1 MISTKSDEEIR
12 LMEYAGN
19 VCFELLN
26 LMEDF
31 IKEGTTTK
39 EINDYADK
47 FIRSHDCIPSE
58 LGFEGYPASICTS
71 VNDEVVH
78 GIPGNRSL
86 KNGDIISLDVVA
98 CYKGYHADTARTYKV
113 GNVSK
118 DIENLMAH
126 TKEALYK
133 GLSVIKEGAKLN
145 DICETIESV
154 ANTYGYGVIR
164 ELTGHGIGKE
174 MHEDP
179 YIPNYSN
186 EESKNITLKSGM
198 TLAIEPMFSLKG
210 RKVWLL
216 EDDWTISTQ
225 DGSPAAHYEH
235 TIVVTKE
242 GYKIL
247 TGEWING

>member
-1 MISTKSDEEIR
+1 MISKKNDEEIR
-12 LMEYAGN
+12 LMEYAGK
-19 VCFELLN
+19 VCYDLLEA
-26 LMEDF
+26 MEGF
-31 IKEGTTTK
+31 IVKGVTTK

-47 FIRSHDCIPSE
+47 FIRSRDCIPSE
-58 LGFEGYPASICTS
+58 LGYEGYPASICTS
-71 VNDEVVH
+71 INEEVVH
-78 GIPGNRSL
+78 GIPRDRKL
-86 KNGDIISLDVVA
+86 KEGDIISLDVVA
-98 CYKGYHADTARTYKV
+98 SYKGYHADTARTYKV
-113 GNVSK
+113 GKISK
-118 DIENLMAH
+118 EKEELMIH
-126 TKEALYK
+126 TKEALYE

-145 DICETIESV
+145 DICEAIENV
-154 ANTYGYGVIR
+154 AKKYGYGVIQ
-164 ELTGHGIGKE
+164 ELTGHGIGKT

-186 EESKNITLKSGM
+186 EESKNITLEKGM

-235 TIVVTKE
+235 TIVVTEE

>member
-71 VNDEVVH
+71 INDEVVH

-113 GNVSK
+113 GKISEDV
-118 DIENLMAH
+118 ENLMIH

-154 ANTYGYGVIR
+154 ALSHGYGVIR

-186 EESKNITLKSGM
+186 EESKNITLKCGM

-247 TGEWING
+247 TGE